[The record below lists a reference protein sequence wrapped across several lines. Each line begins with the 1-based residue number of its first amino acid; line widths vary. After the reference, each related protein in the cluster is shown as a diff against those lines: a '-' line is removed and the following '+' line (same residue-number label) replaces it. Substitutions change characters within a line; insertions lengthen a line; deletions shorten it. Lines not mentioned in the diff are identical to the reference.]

1 MIRVLIADDHAIVR
15 SGLMQ
20 IIATTLDIT
29 TVGEATR
36 GDEIPGQLAAV
47 AADLLLLDM
56 AMPGLSGVAL
66 IRQLRD
72 GGITLP
78 ILVLSMHNEGQ
89 IVDRALKAGA
99 NGYVT
104 KGSEPEVLLEG
115 IRRVAKGQRF
125 IDPALQARPHPATQ
139 REPGGAPHLALSER
153 ERQVLEGIAAGQ
165 PLGDI
170 AERLHLSPK
179 TVSTHKMRLM
189 EKLGIDN
196 NADLLRYTIRHGL
209 TCDGTDRV

>member
-36 GDEIPGQLAAV
+36 GEEIPGQIAAV

-56 AMPGLSGVAL
+56 AMPGLSGIAL
-66 IRQLRD
+66 IRHLRD
-72 GGITLP
+72 SGINLP

-115 IRRVAKGQRF
+115 IRRVTGGQRF
-125 IDPALQARPHPATQ
+125 IDPALQARPHSATQ

-153 ERQVLEGIAAGQ
+153 ERQVLEGIAAGL

-196 NADLLRYTIRHGL
+196 NADLLRYAIRHEL
-209 TCDGTDRV
+209 TM

>member
-36 GDEIPGQLAAV
+36 GEEIPGQLAAV

-56 AMPGLSGVAL
+56 AMPGLSGIAL
-66 IRQLRD
+66 IRHLRD
-72 GGITLP
+72 SGINLP

-115 IRRVAKGQRF
+115 IRRVTGGQRF
-125 IDPALQARPHPATQ
+125 IDPALQARPHSATQ

-153 ERQVLEGIAAGQ
+153 ERQVLEGIAAGL

-196 NADLLRYTIRHGL
+196 NADLLRYAIRHEL
-209 TCDGTDRV
+209 TM

>member
-15 SGLMQ
+15 SGLTQ
-20 IIATTLDIT
+20 IIATTLDIAV
-29 TVGEATR
+29 VGEATR
-36 GDEIPGQLAAV
+36 GEEIAAQLEAV
-47 AADLLLLDM
+47 SADVLLLDM

-66 IRQLRD
+66 IRSLRD

-89 IVDRALKAGA
+89 IVDRALRAGA

-104 KGSEPEVLLEG
+104 KGSEPEVLLDG
-115 IRRVAKGQRF
+115 IRLVAGGRRF
-125 IDPALQARPHPATQ
+125 VDPALQTRPHPAAHA
-139 REPGGAPHLALSER
+139 EPGTAPHLALSER
-153 ERQVLEGIAAGQ
+153 EGQVLAGIAAGQ
-165 PLGDI
+165 ALGDI

-196 NADLLRYTIRHGL
+196 NADLLRYAIRHGL
-209 TCDGTDRV
+209 TGG

>member
-15 SGLMQ
+15 GGLMQ

-36 GDEIPGQLAAV
+36 GEEIPGQLAAV

-56 AMPGLSGVAL
+56 AMPGLSGIAL
-66 IRQLRD
+66 IRHLRD
-72 GGITLP
+72 SGITLP

-115 IRRVAKGQRF
+115 IRRVTGGQRF
-125 IDPALQARPHPATQ
+125 IDPALQARPHSATQ

-153 ERQVLEGIAAGQ
+153 ERQVLEGIAAGL

-196 NADLLRYTIRHGL
+196 NADLLRYAIRHEL
-209 TCDGTDRV
+209 TM

>member
-15 SGLMQ
+15 SGLTQ

-29 TVGEATR
+29 AAGEATR
-36 GDEIPGQLAAV
+36 GEEIPGQLDAV
-47 AADLLLLDM
+47 AADVLLLDM

-66 IRQLRD
+66 IRSLRD
-72 GGITLP
+72 SGITLP

-89 IVDRALKAGA
+89 IVDRAIKAGA

-104 KGSEPEVLLEG
+104 KGSEPEVLLDG
-115 IRRVAKGQRF
+115 IRQVAAGRRF
-125 IDPALQARPHPATQ
+125 IDPVLHARPCAEA
-139 REPGGAPHLALSER
+139 RPGLAAAPHLTLSER
-153 ERQVLEGIAAGQ
+153 ERQVLEGITAGEA
-165 PLGDI
+165 LGDI

-196 NADLLRYTIRHGL
+196 NADLLRYAIRHGL
-209 TCDGTDRV
+209 AGE

>member
-36 GDEIPGQLAAV
+36 GEEIPGQLAAV

-56 AMPGLSGVAL
+56 AMPGLSGIAL
-66 IRQLRD
+66 IRHLRD
-72 GGITLP
+72 SGINLP

-115 IRRVAKGQRF
+115 IRRVNGGQRF
-125 IDPALQARPHPATQ
+125 IDPTLQARPHSATQ

-153 ERQVLEGIAAGQ
+153 ERQVLEGIAAGL

-196 NADLLRYTIRHGL
+196 NADLLRYAIRHEL
-209 TCDGTDRV
+209 TM